1 MENQQH
7 IAAHKFEAQ
16 QRKTKNIQLRDC
28 KNNNAM
34 MVRNLSVAA
43 LFYGT
48 TVSMLPLSINSQIS
62 QAECKSYTNR
72 LYITNRNLGVAEED
86 YNGVV
91 SGSLRNNCLSEEG
104 EIQPCDF
111 NVEPSP
117 AGEGFWNECISNAK
131 GAMWAYQINPL
142 CSKSDGE
149 GGEDSP
155 VDIHMGGIWVCA
167 SVNCTAAGVQN
178 LISQPSYLDTLAE
191 AGYTCGSVVVG
202 SEAVVSANS
211 GAITF
216 LSPSLSMITM
226 AVSAA
231 VTGAFLAIQ

>member
-1 MENQQH
+1 M
-7 IAAHKFEAQ
+7 
-16 QRKTKNIQLRDC
+16 
-28 KNNNAM
+28 M

-43 LFYGT
+43 LFYWT
-48 TVSMLPLSINSQIS
+48 TVSMLPFSVNSQIS

-72 LYITNRNLGVAEED
+72 LYITNRNLEVAEKD

-91 SGSLRNNCLSEEG
+91 SGSLKNKCLSEEG

-117 AGEGFWNECISNAK
+117 AGEGFWDECTSKAE

-149 GGEDSP
+149 GGGDDTP
-155 VDIHMGGIWVCA
+155 IDIRMGGIWVCA
-167 SVNCTAAGVQN
+167 SVNCTVEGVQN

-191 AGYTCGSVVVG
+191 AGYSCGSVAVASESVVL
-202 SEAVVSANS
+202 ANS
-211 GAITF
+211 SGGVATF
-216 LSPSLSMITM
+216 HSSSSLSMITV

-231 VTGAFLAIQ
+231 VTGALLAIQ